1 MARAPR
7 IQEPNGIY
15 HVMTRGVR
23 KWPIFTER
31 RDRLRFLQLLAE
43 VVGKREWRCHA
54 HCLMTN
60 HYHLLVQT
68 PHADIS
74 AGMQWLN
81 GVYAQ
86 WFNWRYGYEGHVFER
101 RFRSL
106 LVEGDA
112 HLIELTRYIVL
123 NPVRAGACGHVR
135 EWRWS
140 SYRAT
145 AGIAERPTFLTTEL
159 VLGLFSRDR
168 DRARGLYADF
178 VARGTVLGAMSS
190 GLTPG
195 TRPILR

>member
-1 MARAPR
+1 MARPLR
-7 IQEPNGIY
+7 VQEPNGIY

-23 KWPIFTER
+23 KTAIFTEK

-43 VVGKREWRCHA
+43 VVAKREWRCHA

-81 GVYAQ
+81 SVYAQ
-86 WFNWRYGYEGHVFER
+86 WFNWSHGYEGHVVER

-123 NPVRAGACGHVR
+123 NPVRAGACRHVHD
-135 EWRWS
+135 WRWS
-140 SYRAT
+140 SYCAT
-145 AGIAERPTFLTTEL
+145 AGIAPRPTFLTTDL
-159 VLGLFSRDR
+159 VLGLFSRDPE
-168 DRARGLYADF
+168 RARSLYADF
-178 VARGTVLGAMSS
+178 VGRGTL
-190 GLTPG
+190 L
-195 TRPILR
+195 